1 MTPWDALRA
10 ATVVAADLLGR
21 HKDGRLG
28 CLETECVADLVAVS
42 GDPLLDI
49 KTMEK
54 TVAVI
59 SRGRVVK
66 KPDGR

>member
-1 MTPWDALRA
+1 GMTPWDALR
-10 ATVVAADLLGR
+10 TSTTVAADLLGP

-28 CLETECVADLVAVS
+28 CLDDGCVADLVAVA

-59 SRGRVVK
+59 SRGKVVK
-66 KPDGR
+66 KPD